1 MVGDLTRAR
10 LRADEAKCEL
20 SRAIW
25 EAGRPGTDPEDVV
38 RALKASILRAI
49 VNLEEADPLLASG
62 TLEAASQYG
71 QLRDLE
77 VQLAFEKGGTAAA
90 DALID
95 SRYAPRTDAEV
106 PRDEP
111 DDSDWPEGETSRRSK
126 DRGTLPDGTG
136 FTAYRN
142 EFEEHGHIVRTAV
155 MVRDDDG
162 PPGREADPID
172 LVDLTVP
179 HAAGREGC

>member
-77 VQLAFEKGGTAAA
+77 VQLAFERGGTEAA
-90 DALID
+90 DAVID
-95 SRYAPRTDAEV
+95 ARYAPRTDAM
-106 PRDEP
+106 PPGDEP
-111 DDSDWPEGETSRRSK
+111 DGRDWPES
-126 DRGTLPDGTG
+126 
-136 FTAYRN
+136 
-142 EFEEHGHIVRTAV
+142 
-155 MVRDDDG
+155 DD
-162 PPGREADPID
+162 AALALANAAID
-172 LVDLTVP
+172 LAIVGED
-179 HAAGREGC
+179 HAHDFADRMLELVEMPGAVEP